1 MSNQVVL
8 PFGRQS
14 VTAAPQGPHL
24 SGRVDQILPTEPRL
38 IEFLTMQSP
47 PFQVVKEL
55 DGWLLFWAHLE
66 SSGNPANWQATLEEV
81 AAEVRATLDLNSL
94 SSFPPVT
101 EMRRLFR
108 EAGTDPTRYRPASEA
123 LLRRVLKG
131 ERLPA
136 IHPLVD
142 LNNCLSLLLA
152 SPCCVMAEGT
162 FIPPLTFRIGKAG
175 EEYASLKGPF
185 RLEGRPLLLD
195 TEGPLDAPITGSTR
209 VKIRGTTTSAWLVA
223 YLPGSTVTFEK
234 AETTLIRLTGPASGI
249 RAEMISIS

>member
-1 MSNQVVL
+1 
-8 PFGRQS
+8 
-14 VTAAPQGPHL
+14 
-24 SGRVDQILPTEPRL
+24 
-38 IEFLTMQSP
+38 MQPP

-55 DGWLLFWAHLE
+55 DGWMLFWAHLG
-66 SSGNPANWQATLEEV
+66 SKGSPGNWQTTLEEV
-81 AAEVRATLDLNSL
+81 AEEVRAALDLNSL
-94 SSFPPVT
+94 SSFPPVA

-131 ERLPA
+131 DPLPT

-152 SPCCVMAEGT
+152 APCCVMAEGT
-162 FIPPLTFRIGKAG
+162 FIPPLSFRIGKAG

-195 TEGPLDAPITGSTR
+195 TEGPLDAPITGSAR
-209 VKIRGTTTSAWLVA
+209 VKIRETTASAWLVA
-223 YLPGSTVTFEK
+223 YLPAAAVTYEQ
-234 AETTLIRLTGPASGI
+234 AEAALIRLTGPPSGI
-249 RAEMISIS
+249 RADMISFS